1 MYTIQKQVTSK
12 LLHAV
17 LPMAFMTILL
27 TSCMSD
33 DNEVSAGSNTCYI
46 SNITFNSFK
55 RRMTAKASDG
65 VTDSTYYTTYTASKW
80 TFTIDQ
86 KKLLI
91 ENRDSLPYNT
101 DLSRVVMNMSYSGG
115 LAYYRASDAWDDDPW
130 IQYQS
135 TDSIDMRKPV
145 HLRIVATDN
154 TERRYTLRVNTHTMD
169 GDSLRWTTVG
179 SEEAIGGAHPMKATF
194 WGDRMAVMVND
205 GEAVL
210 WLTHGK
216 SDLGDW
222 DRQVTNLPIGTDVAS
237 LTNGKA
243 AMYVSTADGELYSSR
258 DGIEWSMVDSRPGL
272 RLAGATGDKLYAIF
286 DGAIHSTGTDNMAWE
301 TEDMDED
308 AALLPDREMAFI
320 TYAQTERLT
329 RMIIAGNRNVPEDTC
344 AVVWSKC
351 WAEFE
356 NEDSEDWMHYN
367 RTWDNTAPMPML
379 TQPVLMHY
387 DNMLM
392 LAGGQ
397 SHDGKIK
404 AMERFYVSRDNGLT
418 WWRLQT
424 IIPPAELQGTDGYLT
439 SAVDGDN
446 FLWLI
451 AHGKVYRGR
460 LNRLGFERPD
470 IY

>member
-1 MYTIQKQVTSK
+1 MYTIPKRAASK
-12 LLHAV
+12 LSSIA
-17 LPMAFMTILL
+17 LPIAFIAILL
-27 TSCMSD
+27 TSCMSND
-33 DNEVSAGSNTCYI
+33 EEVSVGNNTCYI
-46 SNITFNSFK
+46 SGVTFNSF
-55 RRMTAKASDG
+55 RRQLTAKASDG
-65 VTDSTYYTTYTASKW
+65 VTDSTYYSTYTASKW

-86 KKLLI
+86 KTLLI

-130 IQYQS
+130 ISYQS

-154 TERRYTLRVNTHTMD
+154 TERRYTLKVNMHTMD
-169 GDSLRWTTVG
+169 SDSLKWATVS
-179 SEEAIGGAHPMKATF
+179 SEEAISGAHPMKATF
-194 WGDRMAVMVND
+194 WDDKISVLVNNGD
-205 GEAVL
+205 AVL

-216 SDLGDW
+216 NGLGGW
-222 DRQVTNLPIGTDVAS
+222 DKQVTDLPTGTNVTS
-237 LTNGKA
+237 LTKGQDA
-243 AMYVSTADGELYSSR
+243 IYVSTEDGELYRSQ
-258 DGIEWSMVDSRPGL
+258 DGAEWTMTDSRSGL
-272 RLAGATGDKLYAIF
+272 RLVGATDDKLYAVF
-286 DGAIHSTGTDNMAWE
+286 DGAIHSTCTDKMEWSA
-301 TEDMDED
+301 EDMDDD
-308 AALLPDREMAFI
+308 AALLPDREITFI

-329 RMIIAGNRNVPEDTC
+329 RMVIAGNRNVPEDTC

-351 WAEFE
+351 WTGFESEEAE
-356 NEDSEDWMHYN
+356 SWMYYT

-392 LAGGQ
+392 LVGGQ
-397 SHDGKIK
+397 SYDGKIK
-404 AMERFYVSRDNGLT
+404 AMERFYVSRDNGLS

-424 IIPPAELQGTDGYLT
+424 IIPPTELQGTDGYLT
-439 SAVDGDN
+439 SAVDNDN

-460 LNRLGFERPD
+460 INRLGFARPD